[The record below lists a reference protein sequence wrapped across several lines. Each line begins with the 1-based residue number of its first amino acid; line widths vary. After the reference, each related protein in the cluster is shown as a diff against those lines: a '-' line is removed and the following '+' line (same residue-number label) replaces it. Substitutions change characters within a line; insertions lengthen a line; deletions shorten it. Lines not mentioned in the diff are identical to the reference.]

1 MAGVIRRVI
10 VIEDQTIL
18 RDLICQLLEMIP
30 TFEIVGR
37 TGDGREGY
45 ELCLKL
51 RPDFLILDIMLPNL
65 NGLEILHRLKS
76 KNPRTR
82 VLVFSATT
90 NVSIVRRVIEAGVD
104 GFLVKD
110 AGLEETE
117 LAIDR
122 VAGGQAHFSA
132 NIMKIMSNLVMKP
145 EINDA
150 AGALT
155 SREREIIQ
163 LVAESHSTKEIA
175 ANLNI
180 SVRTADTH
188 RSNIMRKL
196 AIHDVAGL
204 TRYAITHGLVEI
216 DEMVQ

>member
-1 MAGVIRRVI
+1 MAGVIRKVI

-18 RDLICQLLEMIP
+18 LDLICKYLESIP

-45 ELCLKL
+45 ELCLKH

-65 NGLEILHRLKS
+65 NGMEILDRLKNKS
-76 KNPRTR
+76 PRTR
-82 VLVFSATT
+82 ILVFSATT
-90 NVSIVRRVIEAGVD
+90 SVGVVRKVLEAGVD
-104 GFLVKD
+104 GFLEKD

-117 LAIDR
+117 RAIER
-122 VAGGQAHFSA
+122 VADGHAHFSPT
-132 NIMKIMSNLVMKP
+132 IMKIMSDVLMKP
-145 EINDA
+145 ELNDA
-150 AGALT
+150 VENLT

-163 LVAESHSTKEIA
+163 LVAESNSTKEIA
-175 ANLNI
+175 SELNI

-196 AIHDVAGL
+196 GIHDVAGL
-204 TRYAITHGLVEI
+204 TRYAIIHGLVEV
-216 DEMVQ
+216 DETI

>member
-1 MAGVIRRVI
+1 M
-10 VIEDQTIL
+10 
-18 RDLICQLLEMIP
+18 
-30 TFEIVGR
+30 
-37 TGDGREGY
+37 
-45 ELCLKL
+45 
-51 RPDFLILDIMLPNL
+51 
-65 NGLEILHRLKS
+65 
-76 KNPRTR
+76 
-82 VLVFSATT
+82 
-90 NVSIVRRVIEAGVD
+90 SIVRRVIEAGVD